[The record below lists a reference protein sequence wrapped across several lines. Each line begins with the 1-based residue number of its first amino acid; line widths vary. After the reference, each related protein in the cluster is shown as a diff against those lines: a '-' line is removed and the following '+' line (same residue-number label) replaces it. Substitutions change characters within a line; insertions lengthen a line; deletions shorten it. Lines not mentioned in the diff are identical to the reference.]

1 MNHEDNFKRI
11 DMFPIEDLREAIK
24 YRFTILLKDFG
35 QKIEIEDLRHLITRV
50 HDILMLKYRTWQ
62 FNDFSVAL
70 ESGKMGMFPGSV
82 ATKITVRAVESWLWH
97 YNEQRMK
104 KAADENIRKAQAEK
118 LKEPLSRHPD
128 VDFIIRAIKWKVNNV
143 PSRNWEKAPLEEVTK
158 HIKQNNSNELAKI
171 IEICNS
177 TK

>member
-1 MNHEDNFKRI
+1 MKHEDNFKRI
-11 DMFPIEDLREAIK
+11 DVFPAEDLREALK
-24 YRFTILLKDFG
+24 YRFTILLKDYG
-35 QKIEIEDLRHLITRV
+35 QKIELEELRHLIDRV
-50 HDILMLKYRTWQ
+50 QEILLRKYRTWE

-70 ESGKMGMFPGSV
+70 ESGKMGMFSGAV

-104 KAADENIRKAQAEK
+104 KAAEEAVREAQIK
-118 LKEPLSRHPD
+118 KFQEPLNRHPD
-128 VDFIIRAIKWKVNNV
+128 IDFIIMAIRWKVNNV

-158 HIKQNNSNELAKI
+158 HIKQNNLNELAKI